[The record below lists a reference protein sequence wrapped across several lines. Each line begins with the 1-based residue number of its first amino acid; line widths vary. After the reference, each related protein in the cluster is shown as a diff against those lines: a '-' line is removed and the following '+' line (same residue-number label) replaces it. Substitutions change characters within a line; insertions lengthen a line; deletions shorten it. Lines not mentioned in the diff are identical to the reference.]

1 MHCLKLLALIP
12 LTVARASLAASDLVV
27 EVDCPDGNTGTMH
40 YADGLTLTAPCA
52 PPLRLEGKAAQDGT
66 LLPLPGPSFRLPGAR
81 YLLLGWS
88 SSGGGLQGVH
98 ALLLACGDERLR
110 LVDRLDVVTDRA
122 HAGLLVQQDADGSVA
137 LGLPP
142 PPEAPLHEPAAWSL
156 SDSGGASA
164 LTLESMRRFVY
175 VPLPSN
181 RADPFYA
188 PPAQLGRRPQ
198 RVAWIRVSAGG
209 FVLPAE
215 PGASAAP

>member
-1 MHCLKLLALIP
+1 MRRLAALVLVWLPLI
-12 LTVARASLAASDLVV
+12 ASAASDLLVAV
-27 EVDCPDGNTGTMH
+27 AGPGGDTGTMH
-40 YADGLTLTAPCA
+40 YAEGLTLTAPCA
-52 PPLRLEGKAAQDGT
+52 RPLRLPGSAPDGDT

-98 ALLLACGDERLR
+98 ALLLACGDATLR
-110 LVDRLDVVTDRA
+110 VVDRLDVVTDRA
-122 HAGLLVQQDADGSVA
+122 HAGLLVHQDADGNVA

-142 PPEAPLHEPAAWSL
+142 PPDEPVHEPEAWAL
-156 SDSGGASA
+156 SHSGDASA
-164 LTLESMRRFVY
+164 LTLDAMRRLAY
-175 VPLPSN
+175 VPLPPD

-215 PGASAAP
+215 PGASSAP

>member
-12 LTVARASLAASDLVV
+12 LAVARASLAASDLKVA
-27 EVDCPDGNTGTMH
+27 VDRPGGNTGTMH

-98 ALLLACGDERLR
+98 ALLLACGDATLR
-110 LVDRLDVVTDRA
+110 VVDRLDVVTDRA

-142 PPEAPLHEPAAWSL
+142 PPDEPVHEPEAWAL
-156 SDSGGASA
+156 SHSGDASA
-164 LTLESMRRFVY
+164 LTLDAMRRLAY
-175 VPLPSN
+175 VPLPPD
-181 RADPFYA
+181 RADLFYA

-215 PGASAAP
+215 PGASSAP

>member
-27 EVDCPDGNTGTMH
+27 EVDRPDGDTGTMH
-40 YADGLTLTAPCA
+40 YAEGLTLTAPCA
-52 PPLRLEGKAAQDGT
+52 RPLRLPGSAPDGDT

-98 ALLLACGDERLR
+98 ALLLACGDATLR
-110 LVDRLDVVTDRA
+110 VVDRLDVVTDRA
-122 HAGLLVQQDADGSVA
+122 HAGLLVHQQADGNVA

-142 PPEAPLHEPAAWSL
+142 PPDEPVHEPEAWAL
-156 SDSGGASA
+156 SHSGDASA
-164 LTLESMRRFVY
+164 LTLDAMRRLAY
-175 VPLPSN
+175 VPLPPD

-215 PGASAAP
+215 PGASSAP